1 LKKFGK
7 IIFIVPKCRPFVK
20 FADVFLRKDL
30 DKRDEPK
37 TVGKIGAQIVEPHV
51 GDFEML
57 VAPSREGVFLNL
69 LPGRVV
75 GQVAFRRWNF
85 VTVPLL

>member
-1 LKKFGK
+1 MKEILESS
-7 IIFIVPKCRPFVK
+7 PKCRPFVK
-20 FADVFLRKDL
+20 FADVFLREDL
-30 DKRDEPK
+30 DERNEPK
-37 TVGKIGAQIVEPHV
+37 PVRKIAAKIVEPHV

-69 LPGRVV
+69 LPGCIV
-75 GQVAFRRWNF
+75 GKVAFRRWNF